1 MITKFMK
8 TVLFTIIA
16 ILGFT
21 ATTVNAASIK
31 EVTTTEVSQLGADEF
46 YCGVSEQEIVIY
58 MMGFGYHIVKTESI
72 TGSCNALCRTIDNK
86 CAVVY
91 ITEGQIVGH
100 EIIIN

>member
-31 EVTTTEVSQLGADEF
+31 EVTTTEITQSGTDEF

-58 MMGFGYHIVKTESI
+58 MMGFGYHIVRVESI
-72 TGSCNALCRTIDNK
+72 TGSCNALCRTADNK